1 MTFRGFWCTTSK
13 PTVRMFSLHCRDL
26 KGFKSLISVCIDFCI
41 IPFITACDRLSKQVK
56 AVLGEPHYWCI
67 LSTSSYT
74 VLSLKASGSSSEM
87 VLFTAKLGMSIAFF
101 PLAGPPE
108 SWGCWLPLQETS
120 PLILCSLMFHPSWSS
135 RKRNQ
140 SIEGQ
145 VSVIFYYDMV
155 LQSFFLHS

>member
-1 MTFRGFWCTTSK
+1 MHHQQTNSENVFLTLSR
-13 PTVRMFSLHCRDL
+13 PERLQ
-26 KGFKSLISVCIDFCI
+26 IPDFCVHWFLYHPI
-41 IPFITACDRLSKQVK
+41 HGCDHLSKQVK